1 MSAVAGTAA
10 AGTRASLVV
19 VAAGIATS
27 VQDAGRAGWAHLGV
41 PTSGAADRASHR
53 LANRLVG
60 NAESCAGIETCGGV
74 ELAAEGGALRVAVT
88 GAEAPLTVDG
98 RPADQWRPLALAAG
112 ARLRIGAPTRGLR
125 IYVSVA
131 GGIGG
136 PPVLGSRSADV
147 LARLVPVPV
156 EAGARLEVGAGGA
169 AGEEGSVA
177 GASAGAAAGDA
188 AGVPAARPDWLD
200 VWPGPHAEGLDAAM
214 RSLVATTR
222 WTVSPESDRVGV
234 RLAGPAVPVSG
245 VGSGGLLESV
255 PLVRGAVQAPP
266 SGGLVVMLADHPTTG
281 GYPVVAVVDDASVDA
296 LAQARPGDAV
306 RLRWVAGR

>member
-1 MSAVAGTAA
+1 MNAVAGTAA

-19 VAAGIATS
+19 VAAGIATT
-27 VQDAGRAGWAHLGV
+27 VQDAGRVGWAHLGV

-112 ARLRIGAPTRGLR
+112 ARLRVGAPTRGLR

-296 LAQARPGDAV
+296 LAQSRPGDAV
-306 RLRWVAGR
+306 RLRWVGGR

>member
-10 AGTRASLVV
+10 PGTRASLVV

-98 RPADQWRPLALAAG
+98 RPVDQWRPLPLAAG

-169 AGEEGSVA
+169 A
-177 GASAGAAAGDA
+177 AGDA

-234 RLAGPAVPVSG
+234 RLAGPAVPVLG

-306 RLRWVAGR
+306 RLRWVGGR

>member
-1 MSAVAGTAA
+1 MAA

-98 RPADQWRPLALAAG
+98 RPVDQWRPLALAAG

-169 AGEEGSVA
+169 A
-177 GASAGAAAGDA
+177 AGDA

-214 RSLVATTR
+214 RSLVATTG

-306 RLRWVAGR
+306 RLRWVGGR